1 MATAEAANE
10 WSSESE
16 PLSAVTSF
24 TFLISCQFFFPQMKT
39 LYLGVYGSA
48 GGGGMWRSWRAEFL
62 VGVPEG
68 VAEPLPGLLVG

>member
-1 MATAEAANE
+1 MVVRVRA
-10 WSSESE
+10 
-16 PLSAVTSF
+16 PLCCHQFYFSYQ
-24 TFLISCQFFFPQMKT
+24 LPIFFFSQMKT